1 MAKLR
6 QRLASLV
13 TAGIFLG
20 FLWLLFDK
28 VIVVVWIRL
37 QWWHL
42 LLLLGILF
50 LVIDNVVSRSFG
62 TPSQIDKKKDDLGA
76 AKTQAVDTAQ
86 ETLDD
91 IKRRLGKTDPT
102 G

>member
-1 MAKLR
+1 MGKLK

-20 FLWLLFDK
+20 FLWLLFQK

-42 LLLLGILF
+42 LLLLGLLF
-50 LVIDNVVSRSFG
+50 LVIDTVVSRSFG
-62 TPSQIDKKKDDLGA
+62 TSSQIDKKKDQLGT
-76 AKTQAVDTAQ
+76 AKTQGVDTAQ
-86 ETLDD
+86 ATLDD
-91 IKRRLGKTDPT
+91 IKRRLGTDTPD
-102 G
+102 